1 MESGKPFLKRGSMN
15 VQKTPSIESEK
26 IYDAVIVLGGGVD
39 NGKASAITLHRLKTA
54 ISVIL
59 SGLSQNLILTG
70 SREEIEAM
78 YQEATK
84 LGIRLES
91 IFKCNPSKTTIGN
104 AYYAKIKLIELEFKR
119 VVLVTSSFHME
130 RALAIF
136 RRILGECYEVMEYPS
151 HEEVNEEILKREE
164 NLKALIP
171 LLNLFKEG
179 DHEAIMSAARAVG
192 IEE

>member
-1 MESGKPFLKRGSMN
+1 MESGKPFLKRGDTN

-59 SGLSQNLILTG
+59 SRLSQNLILTG
-70 SREEIEAM
+70 SREEIEVM

-84 LGIRLES
+84 LGIRHES

-104 AYYAKIKLIELEFKR
+104 AYYAKIKLMELGFGK

-136 RRILGECYEVMEYPS
+136 RRMLGEGYEIMEYPS
-151 HEEVNEEILKREE
+151 YEEVSEEILKREE
-164 NLKALIP
+164 DLKALTP

-179 DHEAIMSAARAVG
+179 DHEAIMSVARALG
-192 IEE
+192 IEK